1 MMQTGTDIAMETA
14 TGVPARA
21 VLLRTG
27 FALVVLPLLGACGD
41 GGLQAERKWMDEVR
55 QQARVTVTR
64 LAEPKKFTPF
74 TYAAKDA
81 VDPFNPVKLTVALAR
96 QQSSSASAFKPDAT
110 RRREALEAYPLDAL
124 HMVGTLQRSGLNFAL
139 VQADRSLYQT
149 KIGNYIG
156 QNFGMITSISETEI
170 GIKEVVQ
177 DASGEWVERKSKLEL
192 QETKK

>member
-1 MMQTGTDIAMETA
+1 MIATRTG
-14 TGVPARA
+14 ARA
-21 VLLRTG
+21 QVTVVRAGL
-27 FALVVLPLLGACGD
+27 ALVLPALLAACGD

-55 QQARVTVTR
+55 QQAKVSVTK
-64 LAEPKKFTPF
+64 LAEPKKFMPF
-74 TYAAKDA
+74 TYGAKDS
-81 VDPFNPVKLTVALAR
+81 VDPFTPAKLTVALAK
-96 QQSSSASAFKPDAT
+96 QQTSSASAFKPDVT

-124 HMVGTLQRSGLNFAL
+124 HMVGTLQRSGLNYAL

-149 KIGNYIG
+149 KVGSYIG
-156 QNFGMITSISETEI
+156 QNFGMITSISDSEI

>member
-1 MMQTGTDIAMETA
+1 MIETGT
-14 TGVPARA
+14 GVRAQAGLARA
-21 VLLRTG
+21 GLALALLS
-27 FALVVLPLLGACGD
+27 LLAACGD

-74 TYAAKDA
+74 TYGAKDA
-81 VDPFNPVKLTVALAR
+81 VDPFNPVKLTVALAK
-96 QQSSSASAFKPDAT
+96 QQSSSASAFKPDVT

-124 HMVGTLQRSGLNFAL
+124 HMVGTLQRNGLNYAL

-149 KIGNYIG
+149 KVGSYIG
-156 QNFGMITSISETEI
+156 QNFGMITSISEAEI